1 MQVILPVFKIN
12 IMSFKK
18 RNSVVITKAK
28 KRKLSIGSISTTF
41 KVSDEVTFEKYE
53 QLITETDKTLNEYNE
68 LLRLADEK
76 ANILDALEIK
86 LRDWNLR
93 MLEGVSSVYGKDS
106 NEYEKAGGVRRSD
119 RKKPVRKEKKP
130 IV

>member
-1 MQVILPVFKIN
+1 
-12 IMSFKK
+12 MSFKK
-18 RNSVVITKAK
+18 RNSNVITKAK
-28 KRKLSIGSISTTF
+28 KRQLSIASISTSF
-41 KVSDEVTFEKYE
+41 KVSDEVTYEKYE
-53 QLITETDKTLNEYNE
+53 QLIIETDKTQNEYNE

-76 ANILDALEIK
+76 ANNLDELEKK
-86 LRDWNLR
+86 LKDWNER

-130 IV
+130 IA